1 MHTPPVQ
8 RGDKLTGR
16 DEKPLTRDQIEC
28 SEGWRWSS
36 QWEVDVNG
44 AVDEDGMILQYS
56 SNIVCINTPVIYR
69 LGVLC

>member
-28 SEGWRWSS
+28 SEGWQWSS

-44 AVDEDGMILQYS
+44 AVDEDGMILQ
-56 SNIVCINTPVIYR
+56 
-69 LGVLC
+69 